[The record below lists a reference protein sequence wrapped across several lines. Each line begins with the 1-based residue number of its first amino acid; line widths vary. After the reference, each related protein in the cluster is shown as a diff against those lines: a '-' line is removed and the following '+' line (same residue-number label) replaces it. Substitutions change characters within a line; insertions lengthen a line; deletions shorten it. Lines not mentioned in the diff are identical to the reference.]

1 MPPKSYDG
9 NQYYKAQTYLNLYIF
24 KDNQIQH
31 VKIDLTQ
38 INIKR

>member
-9 NQYYKAQTYLNLYIF
+9 NQSYKAQIYLNLYNSE
-24 KDNQIQH
+24 DNQIQH